1 MPDTMFPKA
10 PPKAKPLLSPPARRT
25 AAATDGAA
33 FPVVALGASAGGL
46 EACNKLLDALPA
58 HTGMAFILVQHLD
71 PTHRSLLVE
80 LLAEHT
86 HLAVVQAVDGMP
98 VEPEHLYVIPPGA
111 YLSVHGGALR
121 LSPPEM
127 RGGAPRGAR
136 LPFDVLLHA
145 LAEEYGARAACVVLS
160 GSGADGSAG
169 LRAVKAAGGRV
180 VVQDPAEAD
189 YDGMPRS
196 AIATGDVD
204 AVAPAAGIPAALS
217 ANVAAHAAE
226 TPPGPAPD
234 GPSSPGGMPSGEA
247 PPGDAP
253 PGSAPGVAGSDPL
266 SQVIA
271 LLRARTRHDF
281 TPYKSGTLERRIERR
296 MGMASLGRDG
306 MGRYLDLL
314 RRDAGE
320 LDLLAKDLLIHVT
333 SFFRDPAAYACLA
346 ETVIPALLQGR
357 PLNQPLR
364 VWVAGCSTG
373 EEAYS
378 IVMLFREAM
387 AAQRGGV
394 EDAAGDAA
402 GAEIK
407 LQVFASDVDADAVAV
422 AREGLYP
429 ASVAAEVSPER
440 LARFFSKEDGH
451 GYRVLPELRGAVVFT
466 VQDLL
471 SDPSFSRLD
480 LVSCRNLMIYLG
492 PEAQAK
498 AATLF
503 HFALKEGGFLLLGS
517 AETMGEGDGRFQMMQ
532 KSARLYRHVGPKRPG
547 DLSFAGSVPG
557 SDGLRPARTGTAPAP
572 SRPAALAELC
582 RQTVLDLH
590 APAAVLC
597 DARHECMYLLGP
609 TDRYLQVPPGQAT
622 ADLLAM
628 ARGTMRTR
636 LRAALVQAAQAG
648 ARVTVPGGRLLRDG
662 RQVPFSID
670 VQPLQHDGEA
680 LLLVC
685 FVDAPAQAPERRTRA
700 GRAHD
705 GIGAP
710 RDASHIAELEL
721 ELELEL
727 EAVRAEL
734 EAGNRALEASAE
746 DQRAVT
752 EEALSVNEEYQ
763 STNEEL
769 LTSKEELQSLNEELT
784 ALNSQLQE
792 TLDRQRTTSDDLQ
805 NILYSTDVATLFLD
819 RDLGIRFF
827 TPATR
832 ALFNVIP
839 GDIGRP
845 LADLHSLATDTLLP
859 ADAQAVLHDL
869 QPVEREVETPGGT
882 WFRRRILP
890 YRTAGGRAGPP
901 GGGVEGV
908 VITFNDITRR
918 KQAAEALEEAKQ
930 AAEAAN
936 LAKSRFLAAASHD
949 LRQPL
954 QTLALLQG
962 LMVRA
967 VTATAG
973 GAAGEAKA
981 TGLVQRMDETLGA
994 MSGMLDTLL
1003 DINQIEA
1010 GVVRA
1015 ELADVPVRGLLDRMR
1030 DEFTYHAQAKG
1041 LALRV
1046 MPCTATIRTDPR
1058 LLEQMLRNLIS
1069 NALKYTRTGRVL
1081 VGCRRHAGT
1090 LSIEVWDTGIGIP
1103 AAELGAVFDEYH
1115 QVGNEARERGRGLG
1129 LGLSIVQRLG
1139 KLLEHPVRVR
1149 SRPGRGSVFIVDA
1162 PRIPEPALPPGVP
1175 GNGAQNTAEHTAEHT
1190 GGHTGGNG
1198 TGNGVQSAASAAS
1211 RRTGSIL
1218 VIEDDPDLRDLL
1230 QQMLQADGHGVTS
1243 VPDGPAA
1250 VQAVQGGAR
1259 PGLVLADYNL
1269 PGGMNGLQ
1277 AVAALRQ
1284 ATRGAPTGIPPSAA
1298 PAADTPAADTPA
1310 ADMPAAGACPAII
1323 LTGDISAATLHAI
1336 AGQGCMHL
1344 SKPVKP
1350 HGLMAAIQAL
1360 LAGRLTPKAEVP
1372 SMAAQDG
1379 PVIFVVDDDAGIR
1392 AAVRAVLEEEGH
1404 LVEDYRDGEA
1414 FLAAYGA
1421 GRPGR
1426 DACLL
1431 VDAAMPGMDGL
1442 EVLRRLA
1449 DAGHHLPAIL
1459 ITGHGDVPMAV
1470 RAMKAGALD
1479 FIEKPVRAPDLLA
1492 GVALALGQSHD
1503 AGALSA
1509 RHAEAAGSIAGLTV
1523 RQRDVMAMVLAGQPS
1538 KNIAADL
1545 GISQRTVE
1553 NHRAAIMQKTGM
1565 RSLPALARL
1574 ALAAEQSHP

>member
-1 MPDTMFPKA
+1 M
-10 PPKAKPLLSPPARRT
+10 
-25 AAATDGAA
+25 
-33 FPVVALGASAGGL
+33 
-46 EACNKLLDALPA
+46 
-58 HTGMAFILVQHLD
+58 
-71 PTHRSLLVE
+71 
-80 LLAEHT
+80 
-86 HLAVVQAVDGMP
+86 
-98 VEPEHLYVIPPGA
+98 
-111 YLSVHGGALR
+111 
-121 LSPPEM
+121 
-127 RGGAPRGAR
+127 
-136 LPFDVLLHA
+136 
-145 LAEEYGARAACVVLS
+145 
-160 GSGADGSAG
+160 
-169 LRAVKAAGGRV
+169 
-180 VVQDPAEAD
+180 
-189 YDGMPRS
+189 
-196 AIATGDVD
+196 
-204 AVAPAAGIPAALS
+204 
-217 ANVAAHAAE
+217 
-226 TPPGPAPD
+226 
-234 GPSSPGGMPSGEA
+234 
-247 PPGDAP
+247 
-253 PGSAPGVAGSDPL
+253 
-266 SQVIA
+266 
-271 LLRARTRHDF
+271 
-281 TPYKSGTLERRIERR
+281 
-296 MGMASLGRDG
+296 
-306 MGRYLDLL
+306 
-314 RRDAGE
+314 
-320 LDLLAKDLLIHVT
+320 
-333 SFFRDPAAYACLA
+333 
-346 ETVIPALLQGR
+346 
-357 PLNQPLR
+357 
-364 VWVAGCSTG
+364 
-373 EEAYS
+373 
-378 IVMLFREAM
+378 
-387 AAQRGGV
+387 
-394 EDAAGDAA
+394 
-402 GAEIK
+402 
-407 LQVFASDVDADAVAV
+407 
-422 AREGLYP
+422 
-429 ASVAAEVSPER
+429 
-440 LARFFSKEDGH
+440 
-451 GYRVLPELRGAVVFT
+451 
-466 VQDLL
+466 
-471 SDPSFSRLD
+471 
-480 LVSCRNLMIYLG
+480 
-492 PEAQAK
+492 
-498 AATLF
+498 
-503 HFALKEGGFLLLGS
+503 
-517 AETMGEGDGRFQMMQ
+517 
-532 KSARLYRHVGPKRPG
+532 
-547 DLSFAGSVPG
+547 
-557 SDGLRPARTGTAPAP
+557 
-572 SRPAALAELC
+572 
-582 RQTVLDLH
+582 
-590 APAAVLC
+590 
-597 DARHECMYLLGP
+597 
-609 TDRYLQVPPGQAT
+609 
-622 ADLLAM
+622 
-628 ARGTMRTR
+628 
-636 LRAALVQAAQAG
+636 
-648 ARVTVPGGRLLRDG
+648 LRDG
-662 RQVPFSID
+662 HQVPFNID
-670 VQPLQHDGEA
+670 VQPLQHEGEA

-685 FVDAPAQAPERRTRA
+685 FVDAPVQAPERRTGA
-700 GRAHD
+700 GRAHGGMAASPPD
-705 GIGAP
+705 AP
-710 RDASHIAELEL
+710 RIAELERA
-721 ELELEL
+721 L
-727 EAVRAEL
+727 EAMRAEL
-734 EAGNRALEASAE
+734 EAGNHALEASAE

-869 QPVEREVETPGGT
+869 QPVEREIETPGGA

-890 YRTAGGRAGPP
+890 YRTGGGR
-901 GGGVEGV
+901 GGAPVGSVEGV

-918 KQAAEALEEAKQ
+918 KQAAAALEEAKQ
-930 AAEAAN
+930 TAEAAN

-962 LMVRA
+962 LLARA
-967 VTATAG
+967 VTGTAG

-981 TGLVQRMDETLGA
+981 AGLVQRMDETLGA

-1010 GVVRA
+1010 GVVQA
-1015 ELADVPVRGLLDRMR
+1015 ELADVPVGSLLDRMR

-1139 KLLEHPVRVR
+1139 KLLGHPVRVR
-1149 SRPGRGSVFIVDA
+1149 SQPGRGSVFIVDA
-1162 PRIPEPALPPGVP
+1162 PLIPSPALPPGVP
-1175 GNGAQNTAEHTAEHT
+1175 GHGAQNVAGHS

-1198 TGNGVQSAASAAS
+1198 TGNEVQRAASTAN

-1230 QQMLQADGHGVTS
+1230 QQMLQADGHDVTS

-1284 ATRGAPTGIPPSAA
+1284 AVRGASTGIPPGAV
-1298 PAADTPAADTPA
+1298 PAADTPA
-1310 ADMPAAGACPAII
+1310 ADMLGADAFPAII

-1336 AGQGCMHL
+1336 AGQGCLHL

-1350 HGLMAAIQAL
+1350 HGLTAAIQAL
-1360 LAGRLTPKAEVP
+1360 LAAPPTPKVDAP
-1372 SMAAQDG
+1372 STTAQDG

-1392 AAVRAVLEEEGH
+1392 AAIRAVLEEEGH
-1404 LVEDYRDGEA
+1404 LVEDYAGGQA

-1442 EVLRRLA
+1442 EVLQRLA
-1449 DAGHHLPAIL
+1449 GAGHHLPAIV

-1479 FIEKPVRAPDLLA
+1479 FVEKPVRAPDLLA

-1503 AGALSA
+1503 AGAQ
-1509 RHAEAAGSIAGLTV
+1509 AAWQAAASVSIAGLTA

-1553 NHRAAIMQKTGM
+1553 NHRAAIMHKTGM

-1574 ALAAEQSHP
+1574 ALAAGSIPPG

>member
-1 MPDTMFPKA
+1 
-10 PPKAKPLLSPPARRT
+10 
-25 AAATDGAA
+25 
-33 FPVVALGASAGGL
+33 
-46 EACNKLLDALPA
+46 
-58 HTGMAFILVQHLD
+58 
-71 PTHRSLLVE
+71 
-80 LLAEHT
+80 
-86 HLAVVQAVDGMP
+86 
-98 VEPEHLYVIPPGA
+98 
-111 YLSVHGGALR
+111 
-121 LSPPEM
+121 
-127 RGGAPRGAR
+127 
-136 LPFDVLLHA
+136 
-145 LAEEYGARAACVVLS
+145 
-160 GSGADGSAG
+160 
-169 LRAVKAAGGRV
+169 
-180 VVQDPAEAD
+180 
-189 YDGMPRS
+189 
-196 AIATGDVD
+196 
-204 AVAPAAGIPAALS
+204 
-217 ANVAAHAAE
+217 
-226 TPPGPAPD
+226 
-234 GPSSPGGMPSGEA
+234 
-247 PPGDAP
+247 
-253 PGSAPGVAGSDPL
+253 
-266 SQVIA
+266 
-271 LLRARTRHDF
+271 
-281 TPYKSGTLERRIERR
+281 
-296 MGMASLGRDG
+296 
-306 MGRYLDLL
+306 
-314 RRDAGE
+314 
-320 LDLLAKDLLIHVT
+320 
-333 SFFRDPAAYACLA
+333 
-346 ETVIPALLQGR
+346 
-357 PLNQPLR
+357 
-364 VWVAGCSTG
+364 
-373 EEAYS
+373 
-378 IVMLFREAM
+378 MLFREAM
-387 AAQRGGV
+387 AAQRGGA
-394 EDAAGDAA
+394 EDAA
-402 GAEIK
+402 GAEVK
-407 LQVFASDVDADAVAV
+407 LQVFASDVDADAMAV

-429 ASVAAEVSPER
+429 AAIAAEVSPER

-471 SDPSFSRLD
+471 SDPPFSRLD

-492 PEAQAK
+492 AEAQAK

-517 AETMGEGDGRFQMMQ
+517 AETVSEGDGRFRMAQ

-547 DLSFAGSVPG
+547 DLSFAASVSG
-557 SDGLRPARTGTAPAP
+557 ADGLRPARTGSVPAS

-597 DARHECMYLLGP
+597 DERHECLYLLGP

-622 ADLLAM
+622 ADLVTM
-628 ARGTMRTR
+628 ARGAVRTR
-636 LRAALVQAAQAG
+636 LRAALGQSAQAG
-648 ARVTVPGGRLLRDG
+648 ARVTVSGGRLLRDG
-662 RQVPFSID
+662 HQVPFNID
-670 VQPLQHDGEA
+670 VQPLQHEGEA

-685 FVDAPAQAPERRTRA
+685 FVDAPVQAPERRTGA
-700 GRAHD
+700 GRAHGGMAASPSD
-705 GIGAP
+705 AP
-710 RDASHIAELEL
+710 RIAELEGA
-721 ELELEL
+721 L
-727 EAVRAEL
+727 EAMRAEL
-734 EAGNRALEASAE
+734 EAGNHALEASAE

-859 ADAQAVLHDL
+859 ADAQAVLYDL
-869 QPVEREVETPGGT
+869 QPVEREIETPGGA

-890 YRTAGGRAGPP
+890 YRTGGGR
-901 GGGVEGV
+901 GGAPVGVVEGV

-918 KQAAEALEEAKQ
+918 RQAAAALEEAKQ
-930 AAEAAN
+930 VAEAAN

-962 LMVRA
+962 LLARA
-967 VTATAG
+967 VTGTAG

-981 TGLVQRMDETLGA
+981 AGLVQRMDETLGA

-1015 ELADVPVRGLLDRMR
+1015 ELADVPVGGLLDRMR

-1046 MPCTATIRTDPR
+1046 MPCTAIIRTDPR

-1081 VGCRRHAGT
+1081 LGCRHHAGT

-1139 KLLEHPVRVR
+1139 KLLGHPVRVR

-1162 PRIPEPALPPGVP
+1162 PRIPDPALPPGVP
-1175 GNGAQNTAEHTAEHT
+1175 GHGAQNAA
-1190 GGHTGGNG
+1190 GHTGGNG
-1198 TGNGVQSAASAAS
+1198 TGNGVQRAAFVAS

-1230 QQMLQADGHGVTS
+1230 QQMLQADGHDVTS

-1250 VQAVQGGAR
+1250 VQAVQEGAR

-1277 AVAALRQ
+1277 AVAALWQ
-1284 ATRGAPTGIPPSAA
+1284 AVRSAPAGIPPGAV
-1298 PAADTPAADTPA
+1298 PAADTLAADTLA
-1310 ADMPAAGACPAII
+1310 ADMLGADAFPAII

-1350 HGLMAAIQAL
+1350 HGLTAAIQAL
-1360 LAGRLTPKAEVP
+1360 LAASPTPKVEVPSLEMP

-1379 PVIFVVDDDAGIR
+1379 PVIFVVDDDAGVR
-1392 AAVRAVLEEEGH
+1392 AAIRAVLEEEGQ
-1404 LVEDYRDGEA
+1404 LVEDYAGGQA

-1442 EVLRRLA
+1442 EVLRQLA
-1449 DAGHHLPAIL
+1449 DAGHHLPAIV

-1470 RAMKAGALD
+1470 HAMKAGALD
-1479 FIEKPVRAPDLLA
+1479 FIEKPVRAPELLA

-1503 AGALSA
+1503 AGAQA
-1509 RHAEAAGSIAGLTV
+1509 AWQAAAAGSIAGLTA

-1553 NHRAAIMQKTGM
+1553 NHRAAIMHKTGM

-1574 ALAAEQSHP
+1574 ALAAGSIAPG

>member
-1 MPDTMFPKA
+1 VD
-10 PPKAKPLLSPPARRT
+10 
-25 AAATDGAA
+25 
-33 FPVVALGASAGGL
+33 
-46 EACNKLLDALPA
+46 
-58 HTGMAFILVQHLD
+58 
-71 PTHRSLLVE
+71 

-86 HLAVVQAVDGMP
+86 RLAVMQAADGMP

-111 YLSVHGGALR
+111 YLSVSGGALR

-127 RGGAPRGAR
+127 RRGAPRGAR
-136 LPFDVLLHA
+136 LPFDVLLHS
-145 LAEEYGARAACVVLS
+145 LAQEYGARAACVVLS
-160 GSGADGSAG
+160 GSGTDGSAG
-169 LRAVKAAGGRV
+169 LRAVKAAGGLV

-204 AVAPAAGIPAALS
+204 AVVPAAGILAVLAGAAEVGSADASASSTQPVSPRHGKDATALPSGAQESAPRAPSGGALS
-217 ANVAAHAAE
+217 GAA
-226 TPPGPAPD
+226 PPRPAPSGPAPSRPAPS
-234 GPSSPGGMPSGEA
+234 GPVVAPAARSGAAPQEDAPHGEA
-247 PPGDAP
+247 PGA
-253 PGSAPGVAGSDPL
+253 AGSDPL

-281 TPYKSGTLERRIERR
+281 APYKPGTLERRIGRR
-296 MGMASLGRDG
+296 MALASLGRND
-306 MGRYLDLL
+306 MGGYLELL

-320 LDLLAKDLLIHVT
+320 LDLLSKDLLIHVT

-346 ETVIPALLQGR
+346 EAVIPALLHGR
-357 PLNQPLR
+357 APDQPVR

-394 EDAAGDAA
+394 GDAA
-402 GAEIK
+402 GAEIRAAIK
-407 LQVFASDVDADAVAV
+407 LQVFASDLDADAVAV

-429 ASVAAEVSPER
+429 ASGAAEVSPER
-440 LARFFSKEDGH
+440 LARFFAKEDGH

-471 SDPSFSRLD
+471 SDAPFSRLD

-498 AATLF
+498 AAALF
-503 HFALKEGGFLLLGS
+503 HFALREGGFLLLGS
-517 AETMGEGDGRFQMMQ
+517 AETVGEGDGRFRMVQ
-532 KSARLYRHVGPKRPG
+532 KAARLYRHVGPKRPG
-547 DLSFAGSVPG
+547 DLSFAGSLHG
-557 SDGLRPARTGTAPAP
+557 ANGLRPARPDQAPAP
-572 SRPAALAELC
+572 SRTAALAELC

-597 DARHECMYLLGP
+597 DARHECLYLLGP
-609 TDRYLQVPPGQAT
+609 TDRYLHVPPGQAT
-622 ADLLAM
+622 AGLVAM
-628 ARGTMRTR
+628 ARGAVRTR
-636 LRAALVQAAQAG
+636 LRAALGQAAQAG
-648 ARVTVPGGRLLRDG
+648 TRVTVSGGRVVRDG
-662 RQVPFSID
+662 HQVPFSID
-670 VQPLQHDGEA
+670 VQPLQHDNEA

-685 FVDAPAQAPERRTRA
+685 FVDAPVHASERRTR
-700 GRAHD
+700 RAHD
-705 GIGAP
+705 GQAGASPQDAP
-710 RDASHIAELEL
+710 RIAELER
-721 ELELEL
+721 EL
-727 EAVRAEL
+727 EALRAEL
-734 EAGNRALEASAE
+734 EASNRALEASAE

-819 RDLGIRFF
+819 RNLGIRFF

-869 QPVEREVETPGGT
+869 QPVEREVETPGGA

-890 YRTAGGRAGPP
+890 YRTEGGRGGAA

-918 KQAAEALEEAKQ
+918 KQEAAALDEAKQ

-962 LMVRA
+962 LLARA
-967 VTATAG
+967 VTGTAG
-973 GAAGEAKA
+973 GAAGAGRA
-981 TGLVQRMDETLGA
+981 PGLVQRMDETLGA
-994 MSGMLDTLL
+994 MSGMLDALL

-1015 ELADVPVRGLLDRMR
+1015 ELADVPVGGLLERLR
-1030 DEFTYHAQAKG
+1030 GEFTYHAQAKG

-1046 MPCTATIRTDPR
+1046 MPCSATIRTDPR

-1081 VGCRRHAGT
+1081 VGCRQHGTSQGGT

-1103 AAELGAVFDEYH
+1103 AAELDAVFDEYH
-1115 QVGNEARERGRGLG
+1115 QVGNEARERSRGLG

-1139 KLLEHPVRVR
+1139 KLLGHPVRVR
-1149 SRPGRGSVFIVDA
+1149 SRPGSGSVFTVEVPRVPA
-1162 PRIPEPALPPGVP
+1162 PPAPHRHHGLH
-1175 GNGAQNTAEHTAEHT
+1175 A
-1190 GGHTGGNG
+1190 G
-1198 TGNGVQSAASAAS
+1198 TGNGAVAAIPRGGPGSHNRGSHGHSSHGHGKSGA
-1211 RRTGSIL
+1211 GSIL
-1218 VIEDDPDLRDLL
+1218 VVEDDPDLRDLL
-1230 QQMLQADGHGVTS
+1230 QQMLQADGHDVAS

-1277 AVAALRQ
+1277 AVAALRR
-1284 ATRGAPTGIPPSAA
+1284 AVRGTPAGIPPGPA
-1298 PAADTPAADTPA
+1298 PVGATSPADMLAADAL
-1310 ADMPAAGACPAII
+1310 PAII
-1323 LTGDISAATLHAI
+1323 LTGDMRRPVHCTPPPQATVNI
-1336 AGQGCMHL
+1336 GSSFCCR
-1344 SKPVKP
+1344 PR
-1350 HGLMAAIQAL
+1350 HGVARCLMA
-1360 LAGRLTPKAEVP
+1360 
-1372 SMAAQDG
+1372 S
-1379 PVIFVVDDDAGIR
+1379 
-1392 AAVRAVLEEEGH
+1392 
-1404 LVEDYRDGEA
+1404 
-1414 FLAAYGA
+1414 
-1421 GRPGR
+1421 
-1426 DACLL
+1426 
-1431 VDAAMPGMDGL
+1431 
-1442 EVLRRLA
+1442 
-1449 DAGHHLPAIL
+1449 
-1459 ITGHGDVPMAV
+1459 
-1470 RAMKAGALD
+1470 
-1479 FIEKPVRAPDLLA
+1479 
-1492 GVALALGQSHD
+1492 
-1503 AGALSA
+1503 
-1509 RHAEAAGSIAGLTV
+1509 
-1523 RQRDVMAMVLAGQPS
+1523 
-1538 KNIAADL
+1538 
-1545 GISQRTVE
+1545 
-1553 NHRAAIMQKTGM
+1553 
-1565 RSLPALARL
+1565 
-1574 ALAAEQSHP
+1574 

>member
-1 MPDTMFPKA
+1 MPDTMFPNAPTKA
-10 PPKAKPLLSPPARRT
+10 EPIRPPSARYT
-25 AAATDGAA
+25 AAAADGAA

-46 EACNKLLDALPA
+46 EACIKLLDALPGR
-58 HTGMAFILVQHLD
+58 TGMSFILVQHLD

-80 LLAEHT
+80 LLAKHT
-86 HLAVVQAVDGMP
+86 RLAVVQAADGMP

-111 YLSVHGGALR
+111 YLSVRGGALR

-127 RGGAPRGAR
+127 CGGAPRGAR

-145 LAEEYGARAACVVLS
+145 LAEEYGTRAACVVLS
-160 GSGADGSAG
+160 GSGTDGSAG

-204 AVAPAAGIPAALS
+204 TVAPAAGIPAAL
-217 ANVAAHAAE
+217 AGAAAAHAAG
-226 TPPGPAPD
+226 TSPGPAPD
-234 GPSSPGGMPSGEA
+234 GPPSPGGMPSGEA
-247 PPGDAP
+247 PPEDAP
-253 PGSAPGVAGSDPL
+253 PGSAPGAAGADPL

-281 TPYKSGTLERRIERR
+281 TPYKPGTLERRIGRR
-296 MGMASLGRDG
+296 MALAFLGRDD
-306 MGRYLDLL
+306 MGGYLDLL

-333 SFFRDPAAYACLA
+333 SFFRDPEAYACLA
-346 ETVIPALLQGR
+346 ETVIPALLHGR
-357 PLNQPLR
+357 PADQPVR

-387 AAQRGGV
+387 AAQRGG
-394 EDAAGDAA
+394 AKDAA
-402 GAEIK
+402 GAGIK

-422 AREGLYP
+422 ARQGLYP

-440 LARFFSKEDGH
+440 LARFFAKEDGH

-471 SDPSFSRLD
+471 SDPPFSRLD

-492 PEAQAK
+492 AKAQAK

-517 AETMGEGDGRFQMMQ
+517 AETVSEGDGRFRMVQ

-547 DLSFAGSVPG
+547 DLSFAASAVPDA
-557 SDGLRPARTGTAPAP
+557 DGLWPARTGSAPVP

-622 ADLLAM
+622 VDLVAM
-628 ARGTMRTR
+628 ARGVMRTR
-636 LRAALVQAAQAG
+636 LRAALGQAAQAG
-648 ARVTVPGGRLLRDG
+648 ARVTVPGGRVLRG
-662 RQVPFSID
+662 GHQVPFNID
-670 VQPLQHDGEA
+670 VQPLQDEGEA

-685 FVDAPAQAPERRTRA
+685 FVDAPAQAPERRTGK
-700 GRAHD
+700 GRAHGGMAASPSD
-705 GIGAP
+705 AP
-710 RDASHIAELEL
+710 CIAELEGA
-721 ELELEL
+721 L
-727 EAVRAEL
+727 EAMRAEL

-890 YRTAGGRAGPP
+890 YRTAGGRAGAP

-918 KQAAEALEEAKQ
+918 KQAAAALEEAKQ

-967 VTATAG
+967 VTGAAG

-1015 ELADVPVRGLLDRMR
+1015 ELADVPVDALLERMR

-1046 MPCTATIRTDPR
+1046 MPCTATIRTDSR

-1081 VGCRRHAGT
+1081 LGCRWHAGT

-1139 KLLEHPVRVR
+1139 KLLGHPVRVR
-1149 SRPGRGSVFIVDA
+1149 SQPGKGSVFTVEV
-1162 PRIPEPALPPGVP
+1162 PRVPDPALPSGVP
-1175 GNGAQNTAEHTAEHT
+1175 GNGAQNTGGHT

-1230 QQMLQADGHGVTS
+1230 QQMLQADGHDVTS

-1250 VQAVQGGAR
+1250 VQAVQEGAR

-1284 ATRGAPTGIPPSAA
+1284 AVRSAPAGIPPGAV
-1298 PAADTPAADTPA
+1298 PAADTLAADIPA
-1310 ADMPAAGACPAII
+1310 ADMLGADAFPAII

-1350 HGLMAAIQAL
+1350 HGLTAAIQAL
-1360 LAGRLTPKAEVP
+1360 LAASPTPKVEVPSLEMP

-1392 AAVRAVLEEEGH
+1392 AAIRAVLEEEGR
-1404 LVEDYRDGEA
+1404 LVEDYVGGQA

-1449 DAGHHLPAIL
+1449 DAGHHLPAIM

-1470 RAMKAGALD
+1470 HAMKAGALD
-1479 FIEKPVRAPDLLA
+1479 FIEKPVRAPELLA
-1492 GVALALGQSHD
+1492 GVARALGQSHD
-1503 AGALSA
+1503 AGAQA
-1509 RHAEAAGSIAGLTV
+1509 AWQAAAAGSIAGLTA

-1553 NHRAAIMQKTGM
+1553 NHRAAVMHRTGT

-1574 ALAAEQSHP
+1574 ALAAEGSVST

>member
-10 PPKAKPLLSPPARRT
+10 PTKAEPIRPPPARHT
-25 AAATDGAA
+25 AAAADGAA

-46 EACNKLLDALPA
+46 EACIKLLDALPA
-58 HTGMAFILVQHLD
+58 RTGMSFILVQHLD

-80 LLAEHT
+80 LLAKHT
-86 HLAVVQAVDGMP
+86 RLAVVQAVDGMP

-160 GSGADGSAG
+160 GSGTDGSAG

-204 AVAPAAGIPAALS
+204 TVAPAAGIPAAL
-217 ANVAAHAAE
+217 AGAAAAHAAG
-226 TPPGPAPD
+226 TSPGPAPD
-234 GPSSPGGMPSGEA
+234 GPPSPGGMPSGEA
-247 PPGDAP
+247 PPEDAP
-253 PGSAPGVAGSDPL
+253 PGSASGPAGSDPL

-281 TPYKSGTLERRIERR
+281 TPYKPGTLERRIKRR

-346 ETVIPALLQGR
+346 ETVIAAMLLGR

-387 AAQRGGV
+387 AAQKDGV
-394 EDAAGDAA
+394 EDAAGDTA

-471 SDPSFSRLD
+471 SDPPFSRLD

-517 AETMGEGDGRFQMMQ
+517 AETVSEGDGRFRMVQ
-532 KSARLYRHVGPKRPG
+532 KSARLYRHVGPKRAG
-547 DLSFAGSVPG
+547 DLSFAASAVPDA
-557 SDGLRPARTGTAPAP
+557 DGLRPARTGSAPVP

-628 ARGTMRTR
+628 ARGTMQTR

-648 ARVTVPGGRLLRDG
+648 ARVTIPGGRLLQGG

-670 VQPLQHDGEA
+670 VQPLQHESEA

-685 FVDAPAQAPERRTRA
+685 FVDAPVQAPERRTGA
-700 GRAHD
+700 GRAHGGMAASPPD
-705 GIGAP
+705 AP
-710 RDASHIAELEL
+710 RIAELERA
-721 ELELEL
+721 L
-727 EAVRAEL
+727 EAMRAEL

-746 DQRAVT
+746 DQRAIT

-763 STNEEL
+763 STN
-769 LTSKEELQSLNEELT
+769 EELQSLNEELT

-869 QPVEREVETPGGT
+869 QPVEREVETPGGA

-890 YRTAGGRAGPP
+890 YRTHGD
-901 GGGVEGV
+901 GVEGV

-918 KQAAEALEEAKQ
+918 KQEAVAFEAAKQ

-936 LAKSRFLAAASHD
+936 LAKSRFLAIASHD

-962 LMVRA
+962 LLARV

-981 TGLVQRMDETLGA
+981 AGLVQRMDETLGA

-1015 ELADVPVRGLLDRMR
+1015 ELADVPVGGLLDRMR

-1149 SRPGRGSVFIVDA
+1149 SRPDRGSVFIVDA
-1162 PRIPEPALPPGVP
+1162 PRIPDPALSPGVP
-1175 GNGAQNTAEHTAEHT
+1175 GHGAQNTTERAAE
-1190 GGHTGGNG
+1190 HTGGNG
-1198 TGNGVQSAASAAS
+1198 TGNRAQRAASAAS

-1230 QQMLQADGHGVTS
+1230 QQMLQADGHDVTS

-1250 VQAVQGGAR
+1250 VQAVQGGAL

-1277 AVAALRQ
+1277 AVTALRQ
-1284 ATRGAPTGIPPSAA
+1284 AVRGASTGIPPNAGQ
-1298 PAADTPAADTPA
+1298 PA
-1310 ADMPAAGACPAII
+1310 GILPAII

-1344 SKPVKP
+1344 NKPVKP
-1350 HGLMAAIQAL
+1350 HGLMAVIQAL
-1360 LAGRLTPKAEVP
+1360 LAGRPTPKVEVP
-1372 SMAAQDG
+1372 GIVGQDG

-1404 LVEDYRDGEA
+1404 LVEDYAGGQA

-1449 DAGHHLPAIL
+1449 DAGHHLPAIV

-1470 RAMKAGALD
+1470 HAMKAGALD

-1492 GVALALGQSHD
+1492 GVARALGQSHD
-1503 AGALSA
+1503 AGAQA
-1509 RHAEAAGSIAGLTV
+1509 VWKAAASVSIAGLTA
-1523 RQRDVMAMVLAGQPS
+1523 RQRDVMAMVLVGQPS

-1553 NHRAAIMQKTGM
+1553 NHRASIMHKTGT

-1574 ALAAEQSHP
+1574 ALAAEGSVPT